1 MKIFSF
7 YSALV
12 WSFWAFL
19 EQNLSVTTHI
29 HEYMYIIMKIFWKL
43 LLTAWISATGDEF
56 ELCSTSFWLFFT
68 TLIIFGSS
76 GSVVPL
82 FFFTFFSDFDVL
94 SFEISD
100 LDVRW
105 RFELDLDR
113 SRDRLSELFRFLM
126 VDDDD
131 VEDDLVDLDLESL
144 SIFELEFDFESN
156 LSVDRYWLDDDVLD
170 DVLDSIFSGF
180 TSI

>member
-1 MKIFSF
+1 M
-7 YSALV
+7 
-12 WSFWAFL
+12 
-19 EQNLSVTTHI
+19 
-29 HEYMYIIMKIFWKL
+29 
-43 LLTAWISATGDEF
+43 
-56 ELCSTSFWLFFT
+56 
-68 TLIIFGSS
+68 IIFGSS